1 MMRRRRK
8 GRDLLNEADGWT
20 DDAMSGFREPVGPY
34 PSCFEFRFRSS
45 TSTIGMEY
53 R

>member
-1 MMRRRRK
+1 MMRRRK
-8 GRDLLNEADGWT
+8 GRDLLKKRMDGWMT
-20 DDAMSGFREPVGPY
+20 RTRISGTGSSY